1 MTPILEKAIQIT
13 ISNGGGSVSLL
24 QKKLMLCQIK
34 AEKLMSQME
43 KLGVVGKKTFYDI
56 PRTLKIKSISEV
68 KR

>member
-13 ISNGGGSVSLL
+13 ISNGCGSVSLL

-34 AEKLMSQME
+34 AEKLMTQME
-43 KLGVVGKKTFYDI
+43 KLGVVGKKTFYGI
-56 PRTLKIKSISEV
+56 PRTLLIKSISEV